1 VPESIP
7 DFDPYSVLGVPR
19 DAGAADI
26 SAAHKTL
33 IRQLHP
39 DLSPDPAASER
50 SKRLNV
56 ARDWLVDPRRRARYD
71 QANPVPLRTAAH
83 AISRVQR
90 DPRRVPDDDHTRGQI
105 AVLVVRCSDLTRRDA
120 FRLARA
126 AGQDDARSAMEQAM
140 DVARRFGRER
150 YLRDAVATALATI
163 ADECRDPLTVEIVR
177 MTVVGYLTADVAPL
191 ESAALLRPW
200 QDAIERPDAR
210 ARSRRIAIADARR
223 RLGSAMLR
231 GFGFVFLALAAI
243 GLVSLVGILAGWIG

>member
-1 VPESIP
+1 
-7 DFDPYSVLGVPR
+7 
-19 DAGAADI
+19 
-26 SAAHKTL
+26 
-33 IRQLHP
+33 
-39 DLSPDPAASER
+39 
-50 SKRLNV
+50 
-56 ARDWLVDPRRRARYD
+56 
-71 QANPVPLRTAAH
+71 
-83 AISRVQR
+83 
-90 DPRRVPDDDHTRGQI
+90 
-105 AVLVVRCSDLTRRDA
+105 
-120 FRLARA
+120 
-126 AGQDDARSAMEQAM
+126 M